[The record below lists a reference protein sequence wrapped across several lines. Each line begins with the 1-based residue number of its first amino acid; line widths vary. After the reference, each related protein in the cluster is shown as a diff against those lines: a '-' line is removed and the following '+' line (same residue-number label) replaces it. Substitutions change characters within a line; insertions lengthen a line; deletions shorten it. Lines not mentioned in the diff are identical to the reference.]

1 MDYFSD
7 ISNSNISNYNTD
19 QNEFND
25 NPSSYWSIF
34 IIFIMVIGIMILY
47 ILEKEWY
54 YLIGIIVLIIYCLS
68 LLGKSVTDK
77 LYE

>member
-1 MDYFSD
+1 METFSD
-7 ISNSNISNYNTD
+7 ILNSSNTY
-19 QNEFND
+19 QNEYND
-25 NPSSYWSIF
+25 NPVSYWSIF
-34 IIFIMVIGIMILY
+34 IVFIMVIGIMILY
-47 ILEKEWY
+47 MLEKEWY